1 MFLALY
7 THFRSVSLTLQV
19 MLAIPLCFIGAVIGI
34 YVTGGVFSIATM
46 VGFITLTGIA
56 SRNGIMMISHYL
68 HLMKYEGENFDLQ
81 MLKRGTQERLV
92 PVLMTAL
99 TALLA
104 LTPLV
109 MAAGETGKE
118 ILSPVATVIF
128 SGLFSSTLL
137 NLIVTPLVF
146 WKFGEKASLSY
157 LNQKEENHI

>member
-1 MFLALY
+1 
-7 THFRSVSLTLQV
+7 
-19 MLAIPLCFIGAVIGI
+19 
-34 YVTGGVFSIATM
+34 
-46 VGFITLTGIA
+46 A

-68 HLMKYEGENFDLQ
+68 HLMKYEGESFDLK

-157 LNQKEENHI
+157 LNQKEKNHV